1 MTWPRPAGGRGPG
14 LALSSPGRWLPGSEP
29 DPHLPGVPWPPAGLM
44 EALPERCVQIAK
56 RELIF
61 LGPVGLIMYLGGI
74 FFINRQHSRTA
85 MTVMADVGERMVRDN
100 VSVGLGASLAVR
112 TPCWQQVPDST
123 SARGHR
129 RGRGLSPRWH
139 ADTRA
144 HWLS

>member
-1 MTWPRPAGGRGPG
+1 
-14 LALSSPGRWLPGSEP
+14 
-29 DPHLPGVPWPPAGLM
+29 M

-100 VSVGLGASLAVR
+100 VSVGLAVLGR
-112 TPCWQQVPDST
+112 ANTPPAADAGRYVSPR
-123 SARGHR
+123 APRGL
-129 RGRGLSPRWH
+129 GLSPR
-139 ADTRA
+139 AGTPTRRRIGSGG
-144 HWLS
+144 LS